1 MYHAGAVF
9 IQIIQSQLD
18 KFGEMKFES
27 LSGASARKIV
37 LVIGIMSAHA
47 LGEGCGVGVSFC
59 GTRGWAQV
67 ISAYPISSIP
77 YQQCV
82 SWIAGLIFGTILVP
96 LAVSSVD
103 IAFDLHNHVSHQQHV
118 VASCATQPDHPAV

>member
-1 MYHAGAVF
+1 MNKHITQSIVVSAVVSAVMLMVNVVPGAVF
-9 IQIIQSQLD
+9 IQIVQSQLD

-59 GTRGWAQV
+59 GNRGWAQV
-67 ISAYPISSIP
+67 TTHP
-77 YQQCV
+77 QQICH
-82 SWIAGLIFGTILVP
+82 ITEA
-96 LAVSSVD
+96 
-103 IAFDLHNHVSHQQHV
+103 
-118 VASCATQPDHPAV
+118 